1 MSARSTLVPAPATA
15 PAGGRADAGRSR
27 RLHVL
32 IVDDYE
38 LVRAGLHA
46 MLLRCS
52 WVADCA
58 VAGSAREALAVA
70 GRLRPQVAV
79 IDVFVGGEDGV
90 EISRSL
96 VEAHPGLRVLLLLSG
111 VTRPSTTTARA
122 AGAVG
127 LVSKNRGA
135 DELIRAIQL
144 VALGRTTFD
153 ADAQAEVPISA
164 RELDVLKLIASGWTN
179 CEIADTLG
187 LSPNTVK
194 QHARTLYRKL
204 NARNRAQAVRRAQ
217 AAGLL
222 G

>member
-1 MSARSTLVPAPATA
+1 MSGLVVPAPLLADVTA
-15 PAGGRADAGRSR
+15 AR
-27 RLHVL
+27 RLQIL

-38 LVRAGLHA
+38 LVRAGLRS
-46 MLLRCS
+46 MLVCCS
-52 WVADCA
+52 WVAECA
-58 VAGSAREALAVA
+58 VAGSAGEAHAVA
-70 GRLRPQVAV
+70 ERIKPQVAV

-111 VTRPSTTTARA
+111 AIRPSTTIARA

-127 LVSKNRGA
+127 FVSKNRGA

-153 ADAQAEVPISA
+153 ADAQAEVPITT

-204 NARNRAQAVRRAQ
+204 NARNRAQAVRRGQ
-217 AAGLL
+217 AVGLL